1 MEWTILL
8 MLSRPETQTKLQQ
21 EIDNVLGTRPP
32 SLADR
37 QSMPYCEALIEE
49 VMRMS
54 PLTFFAVPHMTS
66 RDTKIGQ
73 HFCPKGTTVSFIL
86 LMQNRNI
93 NVSTLQVMWFTG
105 GFHLSEEHFDK
116 PMEFNPDRFL
126 DDAGRFKPSDIISFF
141 GVGKRRCPG
150 ETLARTQV
158 NYCKLNQE
166 RKVISHLYL
175 CFYIFLHLDLP
186 LCCNPVPT
194 IQFQTSKGL
203 QF

>member
-73 HFCPKGTTVSFIL
+73 HFCPKGTTVSSIL
-86 LMQNRNI
+86 LTESPHQC
-93 NVSTLQVMWFTG
+93 
-105 GFHLSEEHFDK
+105 FHS
-116 PMEFNPDRFL
+116 
-126 DDAGRFKPSDIISFF
+126 AGDVVHWGISFEWRTLWQAY
-141 GVGKRRCPG
+141 GVQPRPILGWCREIQAKWHHQFLWRWKEEMPWRDSGKDTGKLQEYRYSTNR
-150 ETLARTQV
+150 AR
-158 NYCKLNQE
+158 
-166 RKVISHLYL
+166 
-175 CFYIFLHLDLP
+175 
-186 LCCNPVPT
+186 
-194 IQFQTSKGL
+194 
-203 QF
+203 